1 MIFRKEF
8 GIENKLAQ
16 LFFRAVRNPFGLQV
30 SPASSGLKKLKDQN
44 SKQQKVPKIWNDE
57 DSELFLVQKI
67 KGSPVE
73 SSEKNSAV
81 ENSGK
86 SVKNSTSNLNRL
98 MTEIGKMRGNEEKRT
113 KRRQESAAA
122 KEIENSP
129 NSISMEIDLI
139 CSSSDETEKNSKNI
153 QSENS
158 KKAKKSSPAKKK
170 KRIHSKSASQ
180 SQNSL
185 SSSSDEDVPL
195 IRLSEKAPAPKK
207 VFLFTFILFYLQ
219 NLSFIQKFWDQIPSR
234 FRLNL
239 D

>member
-180 SQNSL
+180 TQESL

-207 VFLFTFILFYLQ
+207 VFLFLHLFY
-219 NLSFIQKFWDQIPSR
+219 FIYKI
-234 FRLNL
+234 
-239 D
+239 